1 MTTGDADPTTD
12 SLADTPSRN
21 WRRPTAFGSH
31 RIKHTIY
38 ALVVAFVG
46 WNALQLRVSVDRL
59 LLGVSEGSNLLARM
73 LTFQGVGRHELS
85 VIVSGTIE
93 TVAMSVVATIV
104 GVLVSIPIAFLAA
117 RNVSPLLSYLVGR
130 GIITFSRAFHGLVFA
145 IIAVKAFGFGPFAG
159 VVTLVFTTVGFYSK
173 LLAEE
178 LEDIDEGQ
186 IDAIR
191 ATGGSRL
198 DVILFGFL
206 PQVMPRMV
214 GLAIYRWDMNIRSAS
229 IIGIVGAGGIGQVL
243 LTSFERFDYG
253 FSMAIILSIILIVL
267 AGELISTRLRRRIQ

>member
-1 MTTGDADPTTD
+1 MTTDAGA
-12 SLADTPSRN
+12 SEMASRR
-21 WRRPTAFGSH
+21 WQRPTAFGSH
-31 RIKHTIY
+31 RTKY
-38 ALVVAFVG
+38 AVYLLVVAFIG
-46 WNALQLRVSVDRL
+46 WNAIQLRISVDRL
-59 LLGVSEGSNLLARM
+59 LLGISEGANLLGRM
-73 LTFQGVGRHELS
+73 VTFEGVGRHEIS
-85 VIVSGTIE
+85 VIISGIIE
-93 TVAMSVVATIV
+93 TFAMSVVATII

-117 RNVSPLLSYLVGR
+117 RNVSPLFGYLFGR
-130 GIITFSRAFHGLVFA
+130 GAITFSRAFHGLVFA

-159 VVTLVFTTVGFYSK
+159 VVTLVFTTVGFYAK

-186 IDAIR
+186 IEAIR
-191 ATGGSRL
+191 ATGGSQV

-206 PQVMPRMV
+206 PQVLPRMV

-253 FSMAIILSIILIVL
+253 FSMAIILSIVGIVMV
-267 AGELISTRLRRRIQ
+267 GELVSSTVRRRIQ

>member
-1 MTTGDADPTTD
+1 MTAGDADPST
-12 SLADTPSRN
+12 DTPTRQ
-21 WRRPTAFGSH
+21 WQPPTAFGSC
-31 RIKHTIY
+31 RLKHAVY
-38 ALVVAFVG
+38 ALAAIFIG
-46 WNALQLRVSVDRL
+46 WNAFQLRVSLDRL
-59 LLGVSEGSNLLARM
+59 LLGVAEGSNLLTRM

-85 VIVSGTIE
+85 VIVSGTVE
-93 TVAMSVVATIV
+93 TVAMSIVATAL
-104 GVLVSIPIAFLAA
+104 GVLISLPIAFLAA
-117 RNVSPLLSYLVGR
+117 RNVSPLLSYLMSR

-191 ATGGSRL
+191 ATGGSRI

-206 PQVMPRMV
+206 PQVLPRMV

-267 AGELISTRLRRRIQ
+267 AGELISTRLRRRMQ

>member
-1 MTTGDADPTTD
+1 MTTDVKPVGESADR
-12 SLADTPSRN
+12 S
-21 WRRPTAFGSH
+21 WQRPTVFGSQ
-31 RIKHTIY
+31 RAKHAVY
-38 ALVVAFVG
+38 AFVVAFVA
-46 WNALQLRVSVDRL
+46 WNALQLRISADRL
-59 LLGVSEGSNLLARM
+59 LLGVSEGANLLGRM
-73 LTFQGVGRHELS
+73 VTFQGVGQHELS

-93 TVAMSVVATIV
+93 TLAMSVVATLV
-104 GVLVSIPIAFLAA
+104 GVAISIPIAFLAA

-130 GIITFSRAFHGLVFA
+130 GMITFSRAFHGLVFA

-159 VVTLVFTTVGFYSK
+159 VVTLVFTTIGFYAK

-186 IDAIR
+186 INAIR
-191 ATGGSRL
+191 ATGGSRV

-206 PQVMPRMV
+206 PQVLPRMV

-253 FSMAIILSIILIVL
+253 FSMAIILSIVAIVM
-267 AGELISTRLRRRIQ
+267 AGELVSSTVRRRIQ